1 MKRLAAAAQQYLT
14 VRRALGY
21 KLYHQT
27 WWLPD
32 FVSFLDAHGSSL
44 ITTELAVKWARQPAD
59 ASPGWWAK
67 RLTAVRQFARHHRAF
82 DPRTQVPP
90 ADLIPYRKQPLVP
103 HLYTTEEVVALM
115 REAAGLRYPLLA
127 ASYEA
132 ILGLLAATGL
142 RVSEALSL
150 DDHDVD
156 WERQLLTV
164 RSSKFGRSRQVPLH
178 LTTLAA
184 LRAYRRRRDR
194 LRPHR
199 RSPAFFISSAGSRVV
214 HQNFQHV
221 FLRLLERT
229 GLDRGPGRRP
239 RIHDLRHAFAMRI
252 VRDWYRAGA
261 DVERRLP
268 WLSTYL
274 GHVSPSATY
283 WYLTAT
289 PELLAAASRRAE
301 RAWKVRP

>member
-14 VRRALGY
+14 VRRSLGY
-21 KLYHQT
+21 KLYHET

-32 FVSFLDAHGSSL
+32 FVSFLDAHGSSM

-82 DPRTQVPP
+82 DPRTQIPP
-90 ADLIPYRKQPLVP
+90 ADLIPSRKQRLVP
-103 HLYTTEEVVALM
+103 HLYTTEEVAALM
-115 REAAGLRYPLLA
+115 REAARLRYPLRA

-150 DDHDVD
+150 DDQDVD

-164 RSSKFGRSRQVPLH
+164 RSSKFGKSRLVPLH

-199 RSPAFFISSAGSRVV
+199 RCPAFFISSTGSRVV

-229 GLDRGPGRRP
+229 GFDRGPGRRP
-239 RIHDLRHAFAMRI
+239 RIHDLRHTFAMRS

-283 WYLTAT
+283 WYLRAT
-289 PELLAAASRRAE
+289 PELLAAAATRAE
-301 RAWKVRP
+301 RAWKVQP